1 MKHATASVCVQKGSL
16 GPGHACVWK
25 ETPYLPVV
33 WALLNCAMIV
43 GDGEV
48 DVVEGAVAV
57 PAVDQEAVVHV
68 LGLVGA
74 LLVDEHL
81 PLRREDTE
89 GAFD

>member
-1 MKHATASVCVQKGSL
+1 
-16 GPGHACVWK
+16 
-25 ETPYLPVV
+25 
-33 WALLNCAMIV
+33 MIV